1 MFGLSRINHGFRVIS
16 GVKRVVPC
24 RNGSAVYRGA
34 TAPSRTRQIQG
45 MAVVSA
51 MWFWILWRFYHEPA
65 DVFGHFEYPDPSK
78 WTDAELGIPPD
89 DED

>member
-1 MFGLSRINHGFRVIS
+1 MFAVSRIRNGVRIIS
-16 GVKRVVPC
+16 GMNSTAPVRH
-24 RNGSAVYRGA
+24 GSAVYRGA
-34 TAPSRTRQIQG
+34 NAPSKTRQIQG

-51 MWFWILWRFYHEPA
+51 MWFWILWRFYHEPE

-78 WTDAELGIPPD
+78 WTDEELGIPPD